1 METQHSHPGAG
12 PSQARPERKNP
23 VQPRISPWRI
33 VAAWVVGVAVLAL
46 ISVGSIFVGAA
57 SLSVP
62 EVLGTLGLG
71 NYDAPSLLRQSI
83 LLELR
88 IPRILM
94 AIVVGAALAVAGAC
108 LQTVTRNAL
117 AEPYLLGISGGSS
130 VGAVLVI
137 VAGISGA
144 ISLTGGAMIGGLV
157 AFGLLMLLLRGSGF
171 QSARVVLTGVLVG
184 QFAQAI
190 MYMLIF
196 AKGDAD
202 AIQSIT
208 AWLLGALGT
217 ARWDQLALTAPVCA
231 VAVVI
236 LWMFSRYLDVLSL
249 GDDTAESMGVPV
261 VWTRGAVLVIV
272 ALLTASTVAAVGA
285 IGFVGLIVPHAVR
298 MIVGSVHRHVIPL
311 AALVG
316 GILLVLADALARALF
331 DAQELPVG
339 VITALIGVPVFF
351 VILRRGQRGRR
362 KAA

>member
-1 METQHSHPGAG
+1 MSMQHTHPAEEAETRAG
-12 PSQARPERKNP
+12 SDNDA
-23 VQPRISPWRI
+23 PRISTWRI
-33 VAAWVVGVAVLAL
+33 AVAWVVGILAL
-46 ISVGSIFVGAA
+46 IVIAVASVFMGTA
-57 SLSVP
+57 SLTVP
-62 EVLGTLGLG
+62 EVLGTFGLG
-71 NYDAPSLLRQSI
+71 GYEAPSLLRQSI

-130 VGAVLVI
+130 VGAVAVI
-137 VAGISGA
+137 VLGISGA
-144 ISLTGGAMIGGLV
+144 IGVTGGAMIGGLA
-157 AFGLLMLLLRGSGF
+157 AFGLLMILLRGSGF

-184 QFAQAI
+184 QFSQAI
-190 MYMLIF
+190 MYMLMF

-217 ARWDQLALTAPVCA
+217 SRWDQLALTAPVCA
-231 VAVVI
+231 VAVII
-236 LWMFSRYLDVLSL
+236 LWALSRYLDVLSL

-261 VWTRGAVLVIV
+261 VWTRAAVLVIV

-298 MIVGSVHRHVIPL
+298 MLVGSAHRHVIPL

-316 GILLVLADALARALF
+316 GILLVLADAVARILF

-351 VILRRGQRGRR
+351 VILRRGQRAKGR
-362 KAA
+362 AA